1 MVVRVA
7 VRAAVVRASAITRS
21 RRIES
26 REERS
31 AVHKLPQVRNEE
43 GEVDIREIIVAGALC
58 EPVAMNKL
66 VREELKQALR
76 VGDRDLNVVRAVQ
89 QKDRASDVRRKAL
102 IRQDIKRS
110 EGHHGRASRTVWREY
125 AKRA

>member
-1 MVVRVA
+1 M
-7 VRAAVVRASAITRS
+7 
-21 RRIES
+21 
-26 REERS
+26 
-31 AVHKLPQVRNEE
+31 NE
-43 GEVDIREIIVAGALC
+43 
-58 EPVAMNKL
+58 L
-66 VREELKQALR
+66 VREELEQALR